1 MKTIITTNPASQFGY
16 QITFD
21 GQTHDVLGI
30 VDDGKTLKLPENP
43 SNRKYYAIKKVIE
56 AGGTVELTYKETK
69 TFGPRDPNTTP
80 KAPTK
85 GWTEFLTDEEKALYE
100 ELKAKAEYRAKVA
113 QLKAQ
118 IEADQARLAELEA
131 QA

>member
-69 TFGPRDPNTTP
+69 VFGPKSESTT
-80 KAPTK
+80 KTATK
-85 GWTEFLTDEEKALYE
+85 GWYEYLTDEEKEIYN
-100 ELKAKAEYRAKVA
+100 ELKAKAERRAQMDKI
-113 QLKAQ
+113 KAQ
-118 IEADQARLAELEA
+118 IAALEA
-131 QA
+131 QLAEAQA